1 MGLAPTWGAAPG
13 DRASHPPANCQRL
26 PAQVAQALLCPK
38 TDPPRLPGMDSS
50 LRTGQGR
57 SDTGEEMP

>member
-13 DRASHPPANCQRL
+13 DWASHPPATCQRL

-38 TDPPRLPGMDSS
+38 TDPPRLPEMGSS
-50 LRTGQGR
+50 LHTRQRRG
-57 SDTGEEMP
+57 DTEMT